1 MNPMTQGQTMMDMI
15 KTQFMTITMMKSV
28 HGETDHGSSMMGMI
42 YIFILTGIVDFF
54 CKTVYPFVSHKAK
67 EYYTKKINASELLKE
82 MTSTTKENKSSSI
95 TLLIKVSDH
104 ANVYG
109 QALLDYITNNN
120 NTKHII
126 YKKQNFILNQTD
138 IIEISDGLFVILK
151 ENKMMEESDKT
162 SSSPDIEQHVELFSY
177 TKTTHQLRSFLNKIA
192 HDYELKMKNKLGDH
206 IYYFNQHP
214 MNLPVNMKGQK
225 DYSKLPSTCTFTM
238 KKFQTNRKFSNLF
251 GPEIEIVKK
260 RVQFFIEN
268 KKWYDEKGIPYTL
281 GLLLSGQA
289 GAGKTSSV
297 KCLAN
302 ETGRHIININLNNDI
317 SKVQFENLFFN
328 EVISV
333 LNISTGQTE
342 KYSIPLD
349 QRIYV
354 LEDIDCQSDLVMER
368 KTKTELSDSEKEKEK
383 EKEKIAF
390 LEGIEKLDLSFL
402 LNILDGVLEIPGRI
416 VIMTSNFIDKLDH
429 ALIRPGRI
437 DIIADF
443 KKCLNSTLIEM
454 MEFFYDIVLSP
465 SEKERFHGL
474 QEYKISPAE
483 MGKIMFEHFDDY
495 RNVIG
500 ELEKMVGPITVSQT
514 TSMELEDHE
523 SDYEKE
529 TMKMETISLVESDLD
544 TLESNH
550 STNSIDSKLED
561 LKPVPVSPAPNHPV
575 FQQIIDEFKTDFKIE
590 KYVKTEEDQNE
601 KSRHFFEHGFTK
613 ALENRNLIITENTK
627 LNLYEKEKDKMYEPY
642 NGDSE
647 FGSFGSLLESEN
659 MTEKKILE
667 NMSEKM
673 IKKMTGNLVIGNLK
687 F

>member
-1 MNPMTQGQTMMDMI
+1 MNMNAFGQGNMMDMI
-15 KTQFMTITMMKSV
+15 KAQFMTVTMMKSAN
-28 HGETDHGSSMMGMI
+28 GQMDHGSSMMGMV
-42 YIFILTGIVDFF
+42 YIFILTGIIDFF
-54 CKTVYPFVSHKAK
+54 SKTMYPFVSKKAK
-67 EYYTKKINASELLKE
+67 DYYTKKINTNLLKE
-82 MTSTTKENKSSSI
+82 MTSSTDKTASI
-95 TLLIKVSDH
+95 TLLIKISDH

-138 IIEISDGLFVILK
+138 TIDISDGLFIILK
-151 ENKMMEESDKT
+151 ENKTMEETDKA
-162 SSSPDIEQHVELFSY
+162 PEIEQHVELFSY
-177 TKTTHQLRSFLNKIA
+177 TKTTHQLRSFLNKLA

-214 MNLPVNMKGQK
+214 VNLPLNMKGQK

-251 GPEIEIVKK
+251 GPEIENVKK
-260 RVQFFIEN
+260 RVRFFIDN

-302 ETGRHIININLNNDI
+302 ETSRHIININLNNDI

-328 EVISV
+328 EVICV

-368 KTKTELSDSEKEKEK
+368 QIEPVEKEKVP
-383 EKEKIAF
+383 AF
-390 LEGIEKLDLSFL
+390 LEGTEKLDLSFL

-437 DIIADF
+437 DVIANF
-443 KKCLNSTLIEM
+443 KKCLNATLIEM
-454 MEFFYDIVLSP
+454 MEFFYDITLSP
-465 SEKERFHGL
+465 SEKSRFHGL
-474 QEYKISPAE
+474 REYMISPAE

-495 RNVIG
+495 RNVIV
-500 ELEKMVGPITVSQT
+500 ELEKNEHENHEKVILKLEHMPLEES
-514 TSMELEDHE
+514 SLEDSRLEE
-523 SDYEKE
+523 S
-529 TMKMETISLVESDLD
+529 S
-544 TLESNH
+544 
-550 STNSIDSKLED
+550 LED
-561 LKPVPVSPAPNHPV
+561 SQLEDSQLEESPLTSRSVPIENMKLKPNPPM
-575 FQQIIDEFKTDFKIE
+575 FQKIIDDFKNE
-590 KYVKTEEDQNE
+590 NVVKTKNVIITEEEQNE
-601 KSRHFFEHGFTK
+601 KARHFFEHGFTEAVEK
-613 ALENRNLIITENTK
+613 RKLKTIEDTK
-627 LNLYEKEKDKMYEPY
+627 LGLYLKDRKYDIMYDSYNL
-642 NGDSE
+642 DSDI
-647 FGSFGSLLESEN
+647 GSLLEPALGSSE
-659 MTEKKILE
+659 L
-667 NMSEKM
+667 
-673 IKKMTGNLVIGNLK
+673 
-687 F
+687 